1 MKDKPKKPRRRTK
14 AAPPEKP
21 EQAKV
26 RKRRRAAPKK
36 QSAERGEPRPPR
48 PRRTKTAHRRNG
60 QETIGRRIGRSR
72 FAERSIAWMMRF
84 LFDWSRMVGRRD
96 AYVAAGGV
104 TRLVGPFVREH
115 RLAEENLA
123 AAFPEKSPAERK
135 KILFAMWDH
144 FGRLAVEYAFL
155 EDLVASF
162 DAERPGRIKFIGLD
176 HVRRIREA
184 GKPVIIFGAHIG
196 NWELV
201 AAIGAKIGVP
211 VTALYRPPTN
221 PHIAAEIERRRSFVR
236 KLVVSGDGAARQV
249 ANALRGGEHLAI
261 VCDQRIGDGQVIEF
275 FGRPALSN
283 PIVGVLA
290 RLFDCPVHGCHGL
303 RYPDGTFV
311 IELTPPL
318 DLPRDTRGRVDADAA
333 NVMVHGVIEGWVRA
347 NPEQWLWL
355 HDRWKM

>member
-1 MKDKPKKPRRRTK
+1 MTDKPKKPRK
-14 AAPPEKP
+14 AKVAAPAKP
-21 EQAKV
+21 KQAKV
-26 RKRRRAAPKK
+26 RKRRDAPAQKPPP
-36 QSAERGEPRPPR
+36 QVAEPRPTR
-48 PRRTKTAHRRNG
+48 PRRTKTSGKDG

-96 AYVAAGGV
+96 AYAAAGGV
-104 TRLVGPFVREH
+104 TRLVGPYVREH
-115 RLAEENLA
+115 KLAEENLA
-123 AAFPEKSPAERK
+123 AAFPDKSPGERR
-135 KILFAMWDH
+135 KILSAMWDH

-162 DAERPGRIKFIGLD
+162 DPERPGRIKFIGLD
-176 HVRRIREA
+176 HGLRIREA

-221 PHIAAEIERRRSFVR
+221 PHIAEEIERRRSFVR

-249 ANALRGGEHLAI
+249 ANALRRGEHLAI
-261 VCDQRIGDGQVIEF
+261 VCDQRIGDGQVIDF

-318 DLPRDTRGRVDADAA
+318 DLPRDAAGRVDADAA

>member
-1 MKDKPKKPRRRTK
+1 VIDKSKKPRRRTK
-14 AAPPEKP
+14 AAAPAKP
-21 EQAKV
+21 EQARV
-26 RKRRRAAPKK
+26 RKRRDG
-36 QSAERGEPRPPR
+36 SAQKSPPETAGEPQPAK
-48 PRRTKTAHRRNG
+48 RRTRVSGRNG
-60 QETIGRRIGRSR
+60 LETIGRRIGRSR

-96 AYVAAGGV
+96 AYAAAGSV

-115 RLAEENLA
+115 KLAEQNLA

-135 KILFAMWDH
+135 KILSAMWEH
-144 FGRLAVEYAFL
+144 FGRLAIEYAFL

-162 DAERPGRIKFIGLD
+162 DSERPGKIKFIGLE
-176 HVRRIREA
+176 HVRRIRET

-249 ANALRGGEHLAI
+249 ANALRRGEHLAI
-261 VCDQRIGDGQVIEF
+261 VCDQRIGDGQVIDF

-303 RYPDGTFV
+303 RYPDGSFV

-318 DLPRDTRGRVDADAA
+318 DLPRDAAGRVDTDAA
-333 NVMVHGVIEGWVRA
+333 NIMVHGVIEGWVRA
-347 NPEQWLWL
+347 DPEQWLWL